1 MTTDLTTAPARVS
14 ADTDLWLQRTAPVA
28 DPVARLICFP
38 HAGGSASFFRAWGR
52 RIPGVEVYAVR
63 YPGRA
68 ERLAEPVATDLRALA
83 RAVADAVAPLA
94 DRPLALFGHSM
105 GAPIALET
113 AAALE
118 ARGIDPV
125 HLFASGSR
133 DAPYPSAED
142 WGDPDENDDPAVIER
157 LLTLGGTDPE
167 LAADPEFQELVL
179 PYVRADASLFHAY
192 APGADGGPAPSVRC
206 PVTTLTGDADMD
218 ADCRPWSELTT
229 GGVRELAVQG
239 DHFYLVASPPH
250 DLIRDTLAPAQPAG
264 TGPAG
269 R

>member
-1 MTTDLTTAPARVS
+1 MTTDTMTAYHTTA
-14 ADTDLWLQRTAPVA
+14 DTALWLHRTAPVA

-38 HAGGSASFFRAWGR
+38 HAGGSASFFRDWGH

-68 ERLAEPVATDLRALA
+68 ERLAEPVATDLRELA

-133 DAPYPSAED
+133 DAPYPSPED
-142 WGDPDENDDPAVIER
+142 WADPDEADDPAVIER

-179 PYVRADASLFHAY
+179 PYVRADAHLFHAY
-192 APGADGGPAPSVRC
+192 APGSGPSVRC
-206 PVTTLTGDADMD
+206 PVTTLAGDADTD

-229 GGVRELAVQG
+229 GGVREQAVPG
-239 DHFYLVASPPH
+239 DHFYLVAAPPH
-250 DLIRDTLAPAQPAG
+250 ALIRDTLADAPVPSAG
-264 TGPAG
+264 
-269 R
+269 

>member
-1 MTTDLTTAPARVS
+1 MTTALTTAPHRADG
-14 ADTDLWLQRTAPVA
+14 ADTDLWLHRTTPVA

-38 HAGGSASFFRAWGR
+38 HAGGSASFFRAWGDSM
-52 RIPGVEVYAVR
+52 PGVEVYAVR

-68 ERLAEPVATDLRALA
+68 ERLAEPVATDLRELA

-118 ARGIDPV
+118 ARGTDPV
-125 HLFASGSR
+125 HVFASGSR
-133 DAPYPSAED
+133 DAPYPSAGEWAD
-142 WGDPDENDDPAVIER
+142 TGDDDDPAVIER

-179 PYVRADASLFHAY
+179 PYVRADAAMFHAY
-192 APGADGGPAPSVRC
+192 TPGSPEGTAPRVRC
-206 PVTTLTGDADMD
+206 PVTTLTGDADGD
-218 ADCRPWSELTT
+218 ADRRPWSELTT
-229 GGVRELAVQG
+229 GGVREQTVKG
-239 DHFYLVASPPH
+239 DHFYLVEAPPH
-250 DLIRDTLAPAQPAG
+250 ALIRDTLSPVPTAH
-264 TGPAG
+264 
-269 R
+269 

>member
-1 MTTDLTTAPARVS
+1 MTTAPTTAPHRPD
-14 ADTDLWLQRTAPVA
+14 ADTGPWLHRTAPVA
-28 DPVARLICFP
+28 DPVARLVCFP
-38 HAGGSASFFRAWGR
+38 HAGGSASFFRAWGE

-68 ERLAEPVATDLRALA
+68 ERLAEPPATDLRELA
-83 RAVADAVAPLA
+83 RAVADALAPLA

-133 DAPYPSAED
+133 DAPYPSAEE
-142 WGDPDENDDPAVIER
+142 WSDPDQDDDPAVIER

-179 PYVRADASLFHAY
+179 PYVRADAALFHAY
-192 APGADGGPAPSVRC
+192 SPATDARPAPTVRC
-206 PVTTLTGDADMD
+206 PVTTLTGDADPD
-218 ADCRPWSELTT
+218 ADRRPWSELTT
-229 GGVRELAVQG
+229 GGVRALTVPG

-250 DLIRDTLAPAQPAG
+250 TLIRDTLAPPRPA
-264 TGPAG
+264 A
-269 R
+269 

>member
-1 MTTDLTTAPARVS
+1 MITDIMTPRHATTDS
-14 ADTDLWLQRTAPVA
+14 ALWLHRIAPVD

-38 HAGGSASFFRAWGR
+38 HAGGSASFFRDWGHR
-52 RIPGVEVYAVR
+52 VPRIEVYAVR

-68 ERLAEPVATDLRALA
+68 ERLAEPVATDLRELA
-83 RAVADAVAPLA
+83 RDIADAVAQLA
-94 DRPLALFGHSM
+94 DRPIALFGHSM

-133 DAPYPSAED
+133 DAPYPSPED
-142 WGDPDENDDPAVIER
+142 WSDPDDEDDPAVIER

-179 PYVRADASLFHAY
+179 PYVRADAQMFHAY
-192 APGADGGPAPSVRC
+192 SPGSTPHSAPSVRC
-206 PVTTLTGDADMD
+206 PVTTLTGDADAD

-229 GGVRELAVQG
+229 GGVRAEIVRG
-239 DHFYLVASPPH
+239 DHFYLVARAPYA
-250 DLIRDTLAPAQPAG
+250 LIHKTLATESVASDG
-264 TGPAG
+264 
-269 R
+269 

>member
-1 MTTDLTTAPARVS
+1 MTTDPTTDPYHAS
-14 ADTDLWLQRTAPVA
+14 ADTGLWLHRTAPVA

-38 HAGGSASFFRAWGR
+38 HAGGSASFFRDWGH

-142 WGDPDENDDPAVIER
+142 WADPDEDDDPAVIER

-179 PYVRADASLFHAY
+179 PYVRADAAMFHAY
-192 APGADGGPAPSVRC
+192 APGSGTDAGRAPSVRC
-206 PVTTLTGDADMD
+206 PVTTLTGDADAD
-218 ADCRPWSELTT
+218 ADCRPWSELTS
-229 GGVRELAVQG
+229 GCVREQAVRG
-239 DHFYLVASPPH
+239 DHFYLVAAPPH
-250 DLIRDTLAPAQPAG
+250 DLIRDTLTPVPAAG
-264 TGPAG
+264 
-269 R
+269 

>member
-1 MTTDLTTAPARVS
+1 MTTADMTADS
-14 ADTDLWLQRTAPVA
+14 TLWLHRTAAAP

-38 HAGGSASFFRAWGR
+38 HAGGSASFFRDWGH

-68 ERLAEPVATDLRALA
+68 ERLAEPVATDLRELA
-83 RAVADAVAPLA
+83 RAVAEAVAPLA

-105 GAPIALET
+105 GAPIALEA

-118 ARGIDPV
+118 ARGIFPV

-133 DAPYPSAED
+133 DAPYPSPEEWA
-142 WGDPDENDDPAVIER
+142 DPDEEDDPAVIER

-179 PYVRADASLFHAY
+179 PYVRADGRMFHSY
-192 APGADGGPAPSVRC
+192 VPAVGSGPSVRC
-206 PVTTLTGDADMD
+206 PVTTITGDADPD
-218 ADCRPWSELTT
+218 ADCRPWSELTS
-229 GGVRELAVQG
+229 GGAREQGVPG
-239 DHFYLVASPPH
+239 DHFYLVADPPH
-250 DLIRDTLAPAQPAG
+250 ALIQQTLAGAHPRQAG
-264 TGPAG
+264 
-269 R
+269 